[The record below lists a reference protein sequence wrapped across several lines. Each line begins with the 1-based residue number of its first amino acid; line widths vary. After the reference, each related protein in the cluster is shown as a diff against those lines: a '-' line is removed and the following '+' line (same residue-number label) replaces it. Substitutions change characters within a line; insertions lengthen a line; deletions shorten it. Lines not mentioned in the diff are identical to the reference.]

1 MKCPICGFEDFK
13 ETDTICRRCGESVYN
28 IKNNK
33 VVIEKK
39 DIEANNKTDE
49 QSGKIIKQQEVEIL
63 NIEDN
68 IQEKNKKTSVN
79 EENHNEICAKC
90 GSIISDEEDYCQNCK
105 LKKLELN
112 YRNNNKVSIFPF
124 IAIIFFSIPLNGLLT
139 IFLNDKYSSK
149 MMVIFDIIIILLYF
163 YFKSTANVGLR
174 SQIEQE
180 GKKKLEPHKKVTNII
195 LIVIS
200 SLIIIMVIILIFSFV
215 FFYYF
220 FMTLISGCGNYG

>member
-1 MKCPICGFEDFK
+1 MKCPKCGFEDFK
-13 ETDTICRRCGESVYN
+13 ETDTICRGCGESVYN

-33 VVIEKK
+33 VVIEQREEV
-39 DIEANNKTDE
+39 INKIDE
-49 QSGKIIKQQEVEIL
+49 KPSKVTKQEEIEIL
-63 NIEDN
+63 SINDN
-68 IQEKNKKTSVN
+68 IKDHTPPIN
-79 EENHNEICAKC
+79 EEKYYPN
-90 GSIISDEEDYCQNCK
+90 YK
-105 LKKLELN
+105 LTKFKSN
-112 YRNNNKVSIFPF
+112 YNNSKVSFFPF
-124 IAIIFFSIPLNGLLT
+124 LAIIFLSIPLNGLLT
-139 IFLNDKYSSK
+139 IFLNDKYSPK

-163 YFKSTANVGLR
+163 YFKSTANVGLG

>member
-1 MKCPICGFEDFK
+1 MKRGSNMKCPKCGFEDFK
-13 ETDTICRRCGESVYN
+13 ETDTICRGCGESVYN

-33 VVIEKK
+33 VVIEQREEV
-39 DIEANNKTDE
+39 INKIDE
-49 QSGKIIKQQEVEIL
+49 QPSKVTKQEEIEIL
-63 NIEDN
+63 SINDN
-68 IQEKNKKTSVN
+68 IKDHTPTIN
-79 EENHNEICAKC
+79 EEKYYPN
-90 GSIISDEEDYCQNCK
+90 Y
-105 LKKLELN
+105 ELTKFKSN
-112 YRNNNKVSIFPF
+112 YNNSKVSFFPF
-124 IAIIFFSIPLNGLLT
+124 LAIIFLSIPLNGLLT
-139 IFLNDKYSSK
+139 IFLNDKYSPK